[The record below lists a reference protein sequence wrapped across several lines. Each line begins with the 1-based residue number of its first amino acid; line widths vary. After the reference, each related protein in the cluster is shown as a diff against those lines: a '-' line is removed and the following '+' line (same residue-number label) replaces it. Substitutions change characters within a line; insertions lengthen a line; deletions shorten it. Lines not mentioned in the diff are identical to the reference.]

1 MTSKGFFADLAGR
14 TAIVTGGTRG
24 IGRAIAEALLAN
36 GANVVVSARTEADV
50 EAAAAEMSAARPS
63 LGIRCDVSRESDVD
77 RLLAATVER
86 FGRVDILVNNA
97 GISPSYRRSE
107 TVPVD
112 EFDQVMAVNV
122 RGTFLCAK
130 QFAVHAIGRGGGGS
144 IINVTSASGMRGMAR
159 LLAYSA
165 SKGAA
170 ARMTEVMAVE
180 WAEHGIR
187 VNAIAPGWV
196 ETDINR
202 ALLRSRHGER
212 MVEHTPQKR
221 WAQPDEIAGLAV
233 YLASDAASFVTGQ
246 SYVVDGGFLL
256 P

>member
-1 MTSKGFFADLAGR
+1 MPGSFSADLSGR

-24 IGRAIAEALLAN
+24 IGRAISEALLAN
-36 GANVVVSARTEADV
+36 GASVVVSARTGADV
-50 EAAAAEMSAARPS
+50 EAAAAELSARGPATGVP
-63 LGIRCDVSRESDVD
+63 CDVASE
-77 RLLAATVER
+77 AAVQALFGAAIER

-122 RGTFLCAK
+122 RGTFLCAR
-130 QFAVHAIGRGGGGS
+130 ALALHAIERGGGGA
-144 IINVTSASGMRGMAR
+144 IINVTSASGVRGMAR

-202 ALLRSRHGER
+202 ALLHSRHGER

-246 SYVVDGGFLL
+246 SYVIDGGFLL